1 MTPPRDFHE
10 GCHDADCD
18 EQDRSTSQAINVQ
31 PSTAQQKPYTG
42 PERRSS
48 MRVWQDKVDRR
59 LQDGDERMQTMADG
73 LAENTSATQA
83 IKADTEELVDLLHSV
98 KGVLKVLDML
108 ARLARPLGFLAA
120 AGASFYALFSAFKA
134 GGVPKP

>member
-1 MTPPRDFHE
+1 MTHPQEFHE
-10 GCHDADCD
+10 SRHDGQNRVEPQSLDVL
-18 EQDRSTSQAINVQ
+18 SPITSQKA
-31 PSTAQQKPYTG
+31 YTG

-98 KGVLKVLDML
+98 KGALKVLDML
-108 ARLARPLGFLAA
+108 ARMARPLGFLAA
-120 AGASFYALFSAFKA
+120 AGASFYAFYVALKGGGGKA
-134 GGVPKP
+134 

>member
-1 MTPPRDFHE
+1 MTHPQEFHE
-10 GCHDADCD
+10 SRHDGQNRVEPQSLDVL
-18 EQDRSTSQAINVQ
+18 SPITSQKA
-31 PSTAQQKPYTG
+31 YTG

-59 LQDGDERMQTMADG
+59 LEDGDNRMQTMADG
-73 LAENTSATQA
+73 LDENTRATQA

-98 KGVLKVLDML
+98 KGALKMLDML

-120 AGASFYALFSAFKA
+120 AGASFYAFYVALKGGGGKA
-134 GGVPKP
+134 

>member
-1 MTPPRDFHE
+1 MTQPQDFHE
-10 GCHDADCD
+10 SRHDGQNRVEPQSLDVL
-18 EQDRSTSQAINVQ
+18 SPITSQKA
-31 PSTAQQKPYTG
+31 YTG

-59 LQDGDERMQTMADG
+59 LQEGDERMQTMADG

-98 KGVLKVLDML
+98 KGALKVLDML

-120 AGASFYALFSAFKA
+120 AGASFYAFYVALK
-134 GGVPKP
+134 G

>member
-83 IKADTEELVDLLHSV
+83 IKADTEELVDLLRSV
-98 KGVLKVLDML
+98 KGAFKVLDML

-120 AGASFYALFSAFKA
+120 AGASFYAFYVALKGGGGKA
-134 GGVPKP
+134 

>member
-1 MTPPRDFHE
+1 MTHPQEFHE
-10 GCHDADCD
+10 SRHDGQNRVEPQSLDVL
-18 EQDRSTSQAINVQ
+18 SPITSQKA
-31 PSTAQQKPYTG
+31 YTG

-59 LQDGDERMQTMADG
+59 LEDGDNRMQTMADG
-73 LAENTSATQA
+73 LEENTRATQA

-98 KGVLKVLDML
+98 KGALKVLDML

>member
-1 MTPPRDFHE
+1 MTQPQDFHE
-10 GCHDADCD
+10 SRHDGQNRVEPQSLDVL
-18 EQDRSTSQAINVQ
+18 SPITSQKA
-31 PSTAQQKPYTG
+31 YTG

-59 LQDGDERMQTMADG
+59 LEDGDNRMQTMADG
-73 LAENTSATQA
+73 LEENTRATQA

-98 KGVLKVLDML
+98 KGALKVLDML

-120 AGASFYALFSAFKA
+120 AGASFYAFYVALKGGGGKA
-134 GGVPKP
+134 

>member
-1 MTPPRDFHE
+1 MTHPQEFHE
-10 GCHDADCD
+10 SRHDGQNRVEPQSLDVL
-18 EQDRSTSQAINVQ
+18 SPITSQKA
-31 PSTAQQKPYTG
+31 YTG

-59 LQDGDERMQTMADG
+59 LEDGDNRMQTMADG
-73 LAENTSATQA
+73 LDENTRATQA

-98 KGVLKVLDML
+98 KGALKMLDML

>member
-1 MTPPRDFHE
+1 MTFTTHTIATPAATPATHPA
-10 GCHDADCD
+10 DAL
-18 EQDRSTSQAINVQ
+18 
-31 PSTAQQKPYTG
+31 PPYTG

-59 LQDGDERMQTMADG
+59 LEDGDNRMQTMADG
-73 LAENTSATQA
+73 LEENTRATQA

-98 KGVLKVLDML
+98 KGALKVLDML